1 MSGFDTALRIE
12 QVYPGNIA
20 PQGGGDG
27 NTGTT
32 RTTAHNG
39 NVFVIG
45 QGQFELLQRAI
56 FGQGRPAFAVLDGC
70 LLYTSRCV

>member
-1 MSGFDTALRIE
+1 MSGFGTTLRIQQE
-12 QVYPGNIA
+12 YPEA
-20 PQGGGDG
+20 SHPGGGATS
-27 NTGTT
+27 NSGTF

-56 FGQGRPAFAVLDGC
+56 WQGRPAFAVLDGAK
-70 LLYTSRCV
+70 Y